1 MCPWNQPR
9 FTVPAARLAALAI
22 LIFAPLALTGCTS
35 MPARGQVRPPDP
47 EIIHDTSSLH
57 VPAPA
62 AAPPAGSAGMHLYST
77 GTDGLLLR
85 LELIRKAQRSLD
97 LQYYIFHGDESGR
110 LITEALLAAA
120 QRGVRIRILVD
131 DGESRVGDEQVFA
144 LAGSPRVAIRVF
156 NPWRYRGHSIVLRGA
171 EFLVSKRRLD
181 HRMHDKLLI
190 ADDSIALIGGRNIG
204 DQYFQVDPD
213 SQYADDDLAVTGATT
228 HALSAVFEEFWTSE
242 AAVPVEA
249 ILPARQRDARAL
261 EALAQRH
268 TVPERA
274 VSADATFSDKL
285 AAGQPL
291 ADLLSGA
298 APLVWASADLAYDP
312 PEKGSP
318 QGSAV
323 SGLMFAPVAH
333 ALRDTSTQFTMV
345 TPYLIPTPEELR
357 LLQQL
362 SGGGRRVR
370 ILTTSLEACTDP
382 PAQAGYMHFRVP
394 LLKAGIDLY
403 ELRRQPERSRGTGQS
418 AHLLR
423 QGNFGLHAKLLIFD
437 EQALYV
443 GSMNFDARSRRIN
456 TEIGLI
462 VHSPELAGQ
471 AHRRF
476 EAMIQPSNAF
486 HVTLADN
493 ASGSST
499 SLRWSTQT
507 GEGPVE
513 YTREPARSF
522 WQRLTVKT
530 LTLLPI
536 DDEL

>member
-1 MCPWNQPR
+1 MRLWIQARIP
-9 FTVPAARLAALAI
+9 VPAVRLAALAV
-22 LIFAPLALTGCTS
+22 FACAALVLVGCTS
-35 MPARGQVRPPDP
+35 MPARGEPRPADP
-47 EIIHDTSSLH
+47 EIVPGTSTLH
-57 VPAPA
+57 VSAPAPQA
-62 AAPPAGSAGMHLYST
+62 PAGAAGMHLYST

-85 LELIRKAQRSLD
+85 LELIGKAQRSLD

-131 DGESRVGDEQVFA
+131 DGESRRGDEQLFA
-144 LAGSPRVAIRVF
+144 LAASPRVAIRVF
-156 NPWRYRGHSIVLRGA
+156 NPWRYRGHSAVLRGA
-171 EFLVSKRRLD
+171 EFLLSKRRLD
-181 HRMHDKLLI
+181 HRMHDKLFI

-213 SQYADDDLAVTGATT
+213 SQYADDDLAVTGPTT
-228 HALSAVFEEFWTSE
+228 HALSGVFEEFWSSA
-242 AAVPVEA
+242 AAVPVAA

-261 EALAQRH
+261 TQLAQRH
-268 TVPERA
+268 TAPERTL
-274 VSADATFSDKL
+274 SADPGFEEKL
-285 AAGQPL
+285 SAGQPL

-298 APLVWASADLAYDP
+298 APLVWATADLAYDP
-312 PEKGSP
+312 PQKGSP
-318 QGSAV
+318 EGSAL
-323 SGLMFAPVAH
+323 SGLMFAPVAQ
-333 ALRDTSTQFTMV
+333 ALRDTSTQFLMV
-345 TPYLIPTPEELR
+345 TPYLIPTPQEMR
-357 LLQQL
+357 LLEQL
-362 SGGGRRVR
+362 SGSGRRVR

-394 LLKAGIDLY
+394 LLKAGVDLY
-403 ELRRQPERSRGTGQS
+403 ELRRQPGRSRGTGQS
-418 AHLLR
+418 SRLLR

-437 EQALYV
+437 DHALYV

-471 AHRRF
+471 ARRRF

-486 HVTLADN
+486 HVTLADAAN
-493 ASGSST
+493 SSS
-499 SLRWSTQT
+499 SLRWSTQS
-507 GEGPVE
+507 GDGPVE
-513 YTREPARSF
+513 YAREPARSF
-522 WQRLTVKT
+522 WQRLTVET

>member
-1 MCPWNQPR
+1 MRLWIQLR
-9 FTVPAARLAALAI
+9 TTVPAVRLAALAM
-22 LIFAPLALTGCTS
+22 FACAAPVLVGCTS
-35 MPARGQVRPPDP
+35 MPARGEARPPDP
-47 EIIHDTSSLH
+47 EIVHGTSTLH
-57 VPAPA
+57 VSAPA

-77 GTDGLLLR
+77 GTDGLLMR
-85 LELIRKAQRSLD
+85 LELIRSAQRSLD

-131 DGESRVGDEQVFA
+131 DGESRRGDEQLFA

-156 NPWRYRGHSIVLRGA
+156 NPWRYRGHSVVLRGV

-181 HRMHDKLLI
+181 HRMHDKLFI

-228 HALSAVFEEFWTSE
+228 QALSGVFEEFWTSV
-242 AAVPVEA
+242 AAVPVAA
-249 ILPARQRDARAL
+249 ILPAGQRDARAL
-261 EALAQRH
+261 AQLAQRH
-268 TVPERA
+268 TAPLRTL
-274 VSADATFSDKL
+274 SADPGFEDKL
-285 AAGQPL
+285 SAGQPL

-298 APLVWASADLAYDP
+298 APLVWAPADLAYDP
-312 PEKGSP
+312 PQKGSP
-318 QGSAV
+318 EGSAL

-333 ALRDTSTQFTMV
+333 ALRDTSTQFLMV
-345 TPYLIPTPEELR
+345 TPYLIPTPQEMR
-357 LLQQL
+357 LLAQL
-362 SGGGRRVR
+362 SGAGRRVR

-418 AHLLR
+418 LHLLR

-471 AHRRF
+471 ARRRF

-486 HVTLADN
+486 HVTLADAAN
-493 ASGSST
+493 SSS
-499 SLRWSTQT
+499 SLRWSTQS
-507 GEGPVE
+507 GDGPVE
-513 YTREPARSF
+513 YAREPARSF
-522 WQRLTVKT
+522 WQRLTVET